1 MSMIL
6 FVEELGRTLRQEI
19 ARKFATHPRAS
30 LGVALVAGL
39 VAVVVTWSAIS
50 ALLWPPTRNAYG
62 SVSGTVTSVS
72 GSPVADAVVLFVNDA
87 AGSGASAQTD
97 ASGNFT
103 ARGIRA
109 GRYAVAIQPAIKP
122 GNGELTKENV
132 LAARTQLE
140 ARVPLRFQE
149 TTTSGLTA
157 DLVLGRNRYDVD
169 LRETR

>member
-1 MSMIL
+1 MSMLLI
-6 FVEELGRTLRQEI
+6 VEELGRTLRQEI

-62 SVSGTVTSVS
+62 SVSG
-72 GSPVADAVVLFVNDA
+72 SPVADAVVLFVNDA
-87 AGSGASAQTD
+87 AGAGASAQTD

-122 GNGELTKENV
+122 DNGELTKEDV

-140 ARVPLRFQE
+140 ASVPLRFQE

-157 DLVLGRNRYDVD
+157 DLVLSRNRYDVE
-169 LRETR
+169 LRVTRGRC

>member
-1 MSMIL
+1 MPW
-6 FVEELGRTLRQEI
+6 F
-19 ARKFATHPRAS
+19 
-30 LGVALVAGL
+30 
-39 VAVVVTWSAIS
+39 
-50 ALLWPPTRNAYG
+50 
-62 SVSGTVTSVS
+62 
-72 GSPVADAVVLFVNDA
+72 
-87 AGSGASAQTD
+87 
-97 ASGNFT
+97 GNFT

-122 GNGELTKENV
+122 DNGELTKEYV

-140 ARVPLRFQE
+140 ASVPLRFQE

>member
-1 MSMIL
+1 MSMLLI
-6 FVEELGRTLRQEI
+6 VEELGRTLRQEI

-97 ASGNFT
+97 ARGNFT
-103 ARGIRA
+103 TRGIRA
-109 GRYAVAIQPAIKP
+109 GRYAVAIQPTAADS
-122 GNGELTKENV
+122 GSTKKAKHGKSIVTKKIRFVNSR
-132 LAARTQLE
+132 ARTE
-140 ARVPLRFQE
+140 
-149 TTTSGLTA
+149 
-157 DLVLGRNRYDVD
+157 
-169 LRETR
+169 